1 MDLLAIY
8 LQDHLALS
16 LGGIRLAR
24 RCRRENAAPPLAPFL
39 DRLVAELEEERR
51 VLREVAAA
59 VGSGPSPLKEAGV
72 VVGEW
77 AGRLKLNGSITS
89 YSELS
94 RVWEL
99 EALLAGS
106 TARLALWRMLR
117 RVAKRTPELR
127 SFDLAPLEA
136 RARGHVEALERQRER
151 AADAAFAPRRMPRRP
166 AEARVPFEA
175 GGHSHR

>member
-24 RCRRENAAPPLAPFL
+24 RCRRENGAPPLAPFL
-39 DRLVAELEEERR
+39 DRLLAELEDDRR

-59 VGSGPSPLKEAGV
+59 VGSGPSPLKEAGAV
-72 VVGEW
+72 MGEW
-77 AGRLKLNGSITS
+77 AGRLKLNGSFTR

-117 RVAKRTPELR
+117 RVARRTPELQP
-127 SFDLAPLEA
+127 FDLAPLEA
-136 RARGHVEALERQRER
+136 RARDQVNALERERER
-151 AADAAFAPRRMPRRP
+151 AADAAFAPRRMPRGRAEVP
-166 AEARVPFEA
+166 AR
-175 GGHSHR
+175 